1 MPASVDWENAEKTII
16 RQRLMG
22 DWTFEEYMA
31 SARQTQ
37 AMTGSVSHTV
47 HVIIDF
53 SESQSHPTKML
64 AAGTTL
70 DRNFPA
76 NQGLLF
82 SVQCPP
88 YIRALFEV
96 MSKLYPK
103 IGQNSFE
110 VHTVEEALAIIQ
122 AREADV

>member
-16 RQRLMG
+16 RQRLIG
-22 DWTFEEYMA
+22 NWTFEEYMA

-37 AMTGSVSHTV
+37 AVTGSVPHTV

-70 DRNFPA
+70 DRNFPS

-82 SVQCPP
+82 SIQCPP
-88 YIRALFEV
+88 YIRALFKV
-96 MSKLYPK
+96 MSKL
-103 IGQNSFE
+103 
-110 VHTVEEALAIIQ
+110 
-122 AREADV
+122 